1 MTEFLSSVNGF
12 DLLQIAII
20 ITVHHRKAIW
30 KRKYF
35 NRDLKRRF
43 HVS

>member
-1 MTEFLSSVNGF
+1 MTEFLSSINGF
-12 DLLQIAII
+12 DILLIAII

-43 HVS
+43 YVS